1 MEIYQLRYFVAVAE
15 TANFTKAAARCFVS
29 QPSLSQQIINLET
42 EVGQAL
48 FHRLG
53 RSVALT
59 DAGKVLLEHAYR
71 IISEADN
78 ALRLLKE
85 DPSRGYPVAVG
96 AIPTVA
102 HFFYPAVV
110 AHCRSNEIRLNLS
123 TAENFRPQ
131 ILHAVLEGEID
142 VGIVSLPLHEPRIV
156 AEPLFSEPLLLALS
170 ANHPLATAEQV
181 TFPDLREENFIS
193 LGDASSLAAQ
203 VRRIT
208 GDYDFEPRIV
218 HRCAQLAT
226 LKTLTALGLGISI
239 LPRSARSPNDPAGLV
254 YRKFSGVSPVREIA
268 LVSHYRRHATRG
280 TELFVAAA
288 HAVVGPMQVPTAT
301 TPPFR
306 PTERRRR
313 RVAPDAE
320 L

>member
-29 QPSLSQQIINLET
+29 QPSLSQQIMNLEL
-42 EVGQAL
+42 EVGQPL

-71 IISEADN
+71 ILSESDN
-78 ALRLLKE
+78 VLRILKE
-85 DPSRGYPVAVG
+85 DPTRGFPVAVG

-102 HFFYPAVV
+102 HFFFPAVV
-110 AHCRSNEIRLNLS
+110 AHCRANEIRINLS
-123 TAENFRPQ
+123 TLENFRPQ
-131 ILHAVLEGEID
+131 ILNSVLEGDID
-142 VGIVSLPLHEPRIV
+142 LGIISMPLNEPRIV
-156 AEPLFSEPLLLALS
+156 ATPLFSEPLLLAVS
-170 ANHPLATAEQV
+170 ANHRLADAEVV
-181 TFPDLREENFIS
+181 TFPDLREESFIS

-208 GDYDFEPRIV
+208 GDYDFEPHIV
-218 HRCAQLAT
+218 HRCAQVAT
-226 LKTLTALGLGISI
+226 VKTLTALGLGVSI

-254 YRKFSGVSPVREIA
+254 YRKFSGAAPTREIS
-268 LVSHYRRHATRG
+268 LISHYRRHATRG
-280 TELFVAAA
+280 TQLFIEAAQ
-288 HAVVGPMQVPTAT
+288 AVVGPLQASVVT

-306 PTERRRR
+306 PSARTRSPI
-313 RVAPDAE
+313 APRGKV
-320 L
+320 